1 MVTFSCTPQEVDII
15 EDIEEVGYGELFDV
29 VKPDDIHKGVTIEVT
44 KHEAFQL
51 LLKELRNQEA
61 FNKVII
67 HGSLPAYGTF
77 EGHTEGGRL
86 CVKKFKFS

>member
-15 EDIEEVGYGELFDV
+15 KDIEEVGYGELLDV
-29 VKPDDIHKGVTIEVT
+29 VKPNDLHVGVKTTVI

-51 LLKELRNQEA
+51 LLEELRIQEA
-61 FNKVII
+61 FNRVII
-67 HGSLPAYGTF
+67 HGSLPAYGIL
-77 EGHTEGGRL
+77 EGRTTGGRL

>member
-1 MVTFSCTPQEVDII
+1 MVTFTCTPQEADII
-15 EDIEEVGYGELFDV
+15 EDIEEVGYGELLDV
-29 VKPDDIHKGVTIEVT
+29 VRPNDIDLGLQIEVT

-51 LLKELRNQEA
+51 LLKELRIQEA

-67 HGSLPAYGTF
+67 HGSLPAYGVS
-77 EGHTEGGRL
+77 EGRTESGRL

>member
-1 MVTFSCTPQEVDII
+1 MVTFQCTPQEVNII

-29 VKPDDIHKGVTIEVT
+29 VKPNDIHMGIQIEVI

-51 LLKELRNQEA
+51 LLKELRTQEA
-61 FNKVII
+61 FDRIII
-67 HGSLPAYGTF
+67 HGSLPAYGILAGRTKG
-77 EGHTEGGRL
+77 GHL